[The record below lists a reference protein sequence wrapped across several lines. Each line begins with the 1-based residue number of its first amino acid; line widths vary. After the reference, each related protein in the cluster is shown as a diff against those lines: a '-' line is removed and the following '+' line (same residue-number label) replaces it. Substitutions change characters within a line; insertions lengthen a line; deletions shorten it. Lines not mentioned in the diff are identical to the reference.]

1 MIGIKKVMVP
11 VDFSRESM
19 LAAKFAVS
27 VAREY
32 GAELF
37 VVHVVRPMHPTVR
50 ASVPDYDAL
59 TETVM
64 KTAREDLGKVIPAEI
79 KKSLKGV
86 HEIVLDGEPHI
97 EIPEKAKELDVDM
110 LVIATHGRT
119 GLSHVLLGSVAERV
133 IRHAPCPVLVVRN
146 PMDKFVYGW
155 Q

>member
-1 MIGIKKVMVP
+1 MIEIKKVMVP

-27 VAREY
+27 IAMEY

-37 VVHVVRPMHPTVR
+37 VVHVVRPMNPTVR
-50 ASVPDYDAL
+50 ASVPDFEAL
-59 TETVM
+59 QATVM
-64 KTAREDLGKVIPAEI
+64 KSAQEDLDKVIPGEI
-79 KKSLKGV
+79 KKSLKKV
-86 HEIVLDGEPHI
+86 NEILLEGEPHI
-97 EIPEKAKELDVDM
+97 EIPEKAKELGVEM